1 MTTEAGAGY
10 ETSGKGT
17 PVVLIH
23 GSMTSKS
30 YWRPLAD
37 DLSAHYAVMAVDLS
51 GYGETPFPQN
61 PESHRL
67 EDEVETIRRVFS
79 EVKGFDA
86 PLHIV
91 AHSYGGAVALCH
103 ACRYP
108 GEIAS
113 LILFE
118 PMPMHLLIEL
128 NQHRHFSDGQQLI
141 DRIATL
147 VAEQTPQAAA
157 KAFVDYFSGDGT
169 YSMLPSS
176 TQKNLSRYVHKM
188 LVDHRAAVHSDLR
201 MADYSRLTCPISLI
215 TGRSSRRVTLAVSS
229 LLVDNMPSIHWVEVP
244 GDHMAPVSNPQ
255 VVNPLIVECLQR
267 HIEILETAVSGS
279 L

>member
-1 MTTEAGAGY
+1 MTTEAGY
-10 ETSGKGT
+10 EISGKGT

-37 DLSAHYAVMAVDLS
+37 ALSDHYAVMAVDLS
-51 GYGETPFPQN
+51 GYGETPFPRN

-67 EDEVETIRRVFS
+67 EDEVETIRRIFS
-79 EVKGFDA
+79 NVNGFDE

-118 PMPMHLLIEL
+118 PMPMHLLIEF
-128 NQHRHFSDGQQLI
+128 NQHRQFNDGQQLI

-169 YSMLPSS
+169 FSMLPSS
-176 TQKNLSRYVHKM
+176 AQNNLSGYVRKM
-188 LVDHRAAVHSDLR
+188 LLDHRTAVHTDLR

-215 TGRSSRRVTLAVSS
+215 TGRSSNRVPLAISR
-229 LLVDNMPSIHWVEVP
+229 LMIDNIPSIHWIEVP

-255 VVNPLIVECLQR
+255 GVNPVISECLQR
-267 HIEILETAVSGS
+267 HIEILETAAAG
-279 L
+279 

>member
-1 MTTEAGAGY
+1 MTTEAGY

-30 YWRPLAD
+30 HWRPLAD
-37 DLSAHYAVMAVDLS
+37 DLSDHYAVLAVDLT
-51 GYGETPFPQN
+51 GYGDTPFPQN
-61 PESHRL
+61 PESHRM
-67 EDEVETIRRVFS
+67 EDEVEMIRRVAS
-79 EVKGFDA
+79 SVKGFDK

-118 PMPMHLLIEL
+118 PMPMHLLIEYD
-128 NQHRHFSDGQQLI
+128 RHSQFSDSRRLI

-147 VAEQTPQAAA
+147 AAEQTPQAAA

-169 YSMLPSS
+169 FSMLPSS
-176 TQKNLSRYVHKM
+176 AQNNLSRYVHKM
-188 LVDHRAAVHSDLR
+188 LLDHHTAVSTDLR
-201 MADYSRLTCPISLI
+201 MTDYSRLTCPISLI
-215 TGRSSRRVTLAVSS
+215 TGRSSSRVPLAVSRV
-229 LLVDNMPSIHWVEVP
+229 LIDNMPSIRWVEVP
-244 GDHMAPVSNPQ
+244 GDHMTPVSNPQ
-255 VVNPLIVECLQR
+255 VVNPVIVECLQR
-267 HIEILETAVSGS
+267 HIEILETAGTGQ

>member
-1 MTTEAGAGY
+1 MTIEAGY
-10 ETSGKGT
+10 ETSGKGA

-30 YWRPLAD
+30 YWRLLAD
-37 DLSAHYAVMAVDLS
+37 DLSDHYAVMAVDLS
-51 GYGETPFPQN
+51 GYGDTPFPQN

-67 EDEVETIRRVFS
+67 EDEVETIRRTLSNVR
-79 EVKGFDA
+79 GFDE
-86 PLHIV
+86 PLHIA

-118 PMPMHLLIEL
+118 PMPMHLLIEF
-128 NQHRHFSDGQQLI
+128 NQHHHFSDGQHLI

-147 VAEQTPQAAA
+147 VEEQTPQAAA

-169 YSMLPSS
+169 FSMLPSS
-176 TQKNLSRYVHKM
+176 AQNNLSRYVHKM
-188 LVDHRAAVHSDLR
+188 LLDHRTAVHTDLR
-201 MADYSRLTCPISLI
+201 MADYSQLTCPITLI
-215 TGRSSRRVTLAVSS
+215 TGRSSSRVSLAVSR
-229 LLVDNMPSIHWVEVP
+229 LLIDNMPSIHWIEVP
-244 GDHMAPVSNPQ
+244 GGHMAPVSNPQ
-255 VVNPLIVECLQR
+255 VVNPVIVKCLQR
-267 HIEILETAVSGS
+267 HIETLETAVAG
-279 L
+279 

>member
-1 MTTEAGAGY
+1 MTTEAGY

-37 DLSAHYAVMAVDLS
+37 DLSGHYAVMAVDLS
-51 GYGETPFPQN
+51 GYGDTPFPQN

-67 EDEVETIRRVFS
+67 EDEVETIRRTLSNVR
-79 EVKGFDA
+79 GFDE

-118 PMPMHLLIEL
+118 PMPMHLLIEF
-128 NQHRHFSDGQQLI
+128 NQHHHFSDGQHLI

-147 VAEQTPQAAA
+147 VEEQTPQAAA

-169 YSMLPSS
+169 FSMLPSS
-176 TQKNLSRYVHKM
+176 AQNNLSRYVHKM
-188 LVDHRAAVHSDLR
+188 LLDHRTAVHTDLR
-201 MADYSRLTCPISLI
+201 MADYSQLTCPITLI
-215 TGRSSRRVTLAVSS
+215 TGRSSSRVSLAVSR
-229 LLVDNMPSIHWVEVP
+229 LLIDNMPSIHWIEVP
-244 GDHMAPVSNPQ
+244 GGHMAPVSNPQ
-255 VVNPLIVECLQR
+255 VVNPVIVKCLQR
-267 HIEILETAVSGS
+267 HIETLETAVAG
-279 L
+279 